1 MVIYTM
7 TVGQAVAKR
16 VNDLLVKNDMTQY
29 RLAKETLISHNT
41 ITSIVNAK
49 NKSASLNTIFLI
61 CRAFNITIDE
71 FFGDPVF
78 KNVEIE
84 VD

>member
-1 MVIYTM
+1 MNI
-7 TVGQAVAKR
+7 GQAVAKR
-16 VNDLLVKNDMTQY
+16 VNDLLKEHNKTQY

-49 NKSASLNTIFLI
+49 NRTANLQSIFLI
-61 CRAFNITIDE
+61 CRAFGISIGE
-71 FFGDPVF
+71 FFADPIF
-78 KNVEIE
+78 QSPDLD